1 MPNHCNNI
9 ITVSGPIK
17 ELRRFLSEV
26 ASEKS
31 VFDFNKILP
40 CPKEL
45 LDVASPV
52 RIMTQEEILQMW
64 EKHRQLNKGE
74 HSSLTRPHGLGIT
87 KERQSELIARF
98 GYDNWYDWCCENWG
112 TKWGAY
118 DVTDWVKVGKGFE
131 ASYDSAWAPPTN
143 GLVNLSKLFPS
154 LSFRNC
160 YMETGMD
167 FCGYDVIENG
177 EIIEADEDKISSD
190 TGLKFCEERFGYEPY
205 VDEEESIPV

>member
-52 RIMTQEEILQMW
+52 RIVSQEEVDKNTRNGSINPGITQERHDELVA
-64 EKHRQLNKGE
+64 KHGTA
-74 HSSLTRPHGLGIT
+74 S
-87 KERQSELIARF
+87 
-98 GYDNWYDWCCENWG
+98 WYDWCCENWG

-131 ASYDSAWAPPTN
+131 ASYDSAWAPPTK
-143 GLVNLSKLFPS
+143 GLVNLSKSFPL

-177 EIIEADEDKISSD
+177 EVIEAGEDKISSD

-205 VDEEESIPV
+205 VDDESVPV

>member
-9 ITVSGPIK
+9 ITVSGPSK
-17 ELRRFLSEV
+17 ELRRFFSAV

-45 LDVASPV
+45 FEHGSPV

-98 GYDNWYDWCCENWG
+98 GYDNWYNWCCKNWG

-118 DVTDWVKVGKGFE
+118 DVQEWTWVTE
-131 ASYDSAWAPPTN
+131 RTITTSYDSAWAPPTN
-143 GLVNLSKLFPS
+143 GLVKLSKLFPL

-160 YMETGMD
+160 FMETGMD

-177 EIIEADEDKISSD
+177 EVTEEDEDKISSD

-205 VDEEESIPV
+205 EDDESVPV